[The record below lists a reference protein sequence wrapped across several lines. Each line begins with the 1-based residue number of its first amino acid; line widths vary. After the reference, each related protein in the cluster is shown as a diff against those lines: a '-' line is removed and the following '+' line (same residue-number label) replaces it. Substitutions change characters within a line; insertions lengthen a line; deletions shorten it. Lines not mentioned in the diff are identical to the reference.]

1 MMHNSLLVDEICQHI
16 PLIDLLNIKQ
26 VSPEFYNAFCSHV
39 SGLHKLDLHDIE
51 NKVCEYNSNLFI
63 FAVLVQAANK
73 QIISYK

>member
-16 PLIDLLNIKQ
+16 PLLDVWKMRQ
-26 VSPEFYNAFCSHV
+26 VSPEFYSAFCSHV

-63 FAVLVQAANK
+63 FAVF
-73 QIISYK
+73 